1 MGGGMPSWTSN
12 LTARGTMAGPAG
24 LALAD
29 IPDRVIAFIIDA
41 IILGIV
47 GYILGIITTSILG
60 DNFLGVFGVGGFK
73 VPSLL
78 STIVA
83 VALLAVISAGYF
95 IYMWTRM
102 GGATV
107 GQKVMKLRVVDSM
120 TGGPMSQGQAIN
132 RWLTIGLPLALYQF
146 YAWSIIGWLIWLAS
160 LGFLIYLLITTAQSP
175 SRQGFHDT
183 YAKTV
188 VAKVM

>member
-1 MGGGMPSWTSN
+1 MPSWTSN

-41 IILGIV
+41 IILGVI
-47 GYILGIITTSILG
+47 GYVIGIITTSILG
-60 DNFLGVFGVGGFK
+60 DNLLGGIFGTNLR

-83 VALLAVISAGYF
+83 VALLAAVSFGYF
-95 IYMWTRM
+95 VYTWLKM
-102 GGATV
+102 GGQTL
-107 GQKVMKLRVVDSM
+107 GQKVMKLRVVDGA
-120 TGGPMSQGQAIN
+120 TGGPLSQGQAIN
-132 RWLTIGLPLALYQF
+132 RWLTLGLPLALYQF
-146 YAWSIIGWLIWLAS
+146 YAWSIIGWLIWLVS

-175 SRQGFHDT
+175 TRQGFHDK
-183 YAKTV
+183 YAKTA